1 MAAAVPTWIGDSN
14 LMNIYNNTNDELQYL
29 ITNSTLEHDGT
40 AEPGQT
46 ADEPDFDNQQGVTAT
61 FNNAAG
67 STAFSI
73 LIPESKEG
81 MTVTV
86 GIYFE

>member
-1 MAAAVPTWIGDSN
+1 
-14 LMNIYNNTNDELQYL
+14 MNVFNNTSDELQYL
-29 ITNSTLEHDGT
+29 ITSSTLEHDGT
-40 AEPGQT
+40 VEPGQT
-46 ADEPDFDNQQGVTAT
+46 ADEPDFDNLQGVTAT

-67 STAFSI
+67 STAFNI

-86 GIYFE
+86 GVYFE